1 MVELCAAAPSVGAS
15 AGPMVSKAPW
25 APCRHL
31 SLPQPA
37 KKIPGATGLRVNP
50 LAYARFAA
58 RRVGDSK
65 VDRRVNS
72 RDTSAALTLRG
83 HSAHRNPSADP
94 GRDELGRQGGEEPG
108 APPLLVSVVV
118 CAWTAH
124 RWGPLRDAVRSL
136 REQTPAPADFIVVVD
151 HNDDLLARVRGD
163 LPDVV
168 AIANAEQRG
177 LSGGR
182 NTGVRQATG
191 DIVAFLDDDARA
203 SPGWLAAIVDACREG
218 RVMGVGG
225 PVIPRWERAAP
236 GWLPEEFLWVVGCS
250 FRGQP
255 DRVAAIRNPIGAN
268 MAFRREVF
276 RRVGMFTHALARTAG
291 SRFVSCDE
299 TEFSIRMRQRI
310 PDAEIVL
317 APGMRVE
324 HLVPAERTTW
334 RYFRTRCFGE
344 GFAKA
349 LVSESVG
356 SGDGLASERYYVLG
370 VLQAGVARG
379 LLDALRGDPAG
390 VRRAG
395 AIVAGL
401 AITIAGYL
409 RARLAGVAS
418 HAGARFPG
426 RRRRRGAGP

>member
-1 MVELCAAAPSVGAS
+1 VS
-15 AGPMVSKAPW
+15 AVVRS
-25 APCRHL
+25 
-31 SLPQPA
+31 
-37 KKIPGATGLRVNP
+37 
-50 LAYARFAA
+50 
-58 RRVGDSK
+58 
-65 VDRRVNS
+65 DRRANPRVS
-72 RDTSAALTLRG
+72 STSLTLPG
-83 HSAHRNPSADP
+83 DAAHRNAGAEP
-94 GRDELGRQGGEEPG
+94 GGDEAGRQAGEEPEVR
-108 APPLLVSVVV
+108 PLLVSVVV

-124 RWGPLRDAVRSL
+124 RWGALGEAVRSL
-136 REQTPAPADFIVVVD
+136 REQTPPPSELVVVVD
-151 HNDDLLARVRGD
+151 HNDDLLARVRAE

-191 DIVAFLDDDARA
+191 DVVAFLDDDARA
-203 SPGWLAAIVDACREG
+203 SPGWLAAIVDACRER

-225 PVIPRWERAAP
+225 PVVPRWERAAP
-236 GWLPEEFLWVVGCS
+236 EWLPAEFLWVVGCS

-255 DRVAAIRNPIGAN
+255 DRVAPIRNPIGAN
-268 MAFRREVF
+268 MAFRRDVF
-276 RRVGMFTHALARTAG
+276 GPVGMFTHALARTAG
-291 SRFVSCDE
+291 NRFVSCDE
-299 TEFSIRMRQRI
+299 TEFSIRVRQRI

-334 RYFRTRCFGE
+334 KYFATRCFGE

-349 LVSESVG
+349 LVSASVG
-356 SGDGLASERYYVLG
+356 SGDGLASERSYVLG
-370 VLQAGVARG
+370 VLPAGVIRG

-395 AIVAGL
+395 TIVAGL

-409 RARLAGVAS
+409 RGRV
-418 HAGARFPG
+418 ARF
-426 RRRRRGAGP
+426 A